1 MSEKCDAKEKTED
14 KTSFLYGQP
23 FILFL
28 PLVRNSGLLASN
40 LQKPRRGTL
49 HTRSWLLE
57 LINSFMKRHAP
68 LPAYRFACLTHFFR
82 LSTLSLRCVTVNSVL
97 AYSWAEFDSSYL
109 IPSDVGHPS
118 GPHA

>member
-1 MSEKCDAKEKTED
+1 MSEKCDAKEKT
-14 KTSFLYGQP
+14 SFGYGQP

-57 LINSFMKRHAP
+57 LINSFFEMKHFIAALR
-68 LPAYRFACLTHFFR
+68 YGQFFSCLQLGGVR
-82 LSTLSLRCVTVNSVL
+82 
-97 AYSWAEFDSSYL
+97 
-109 IPSDVGHPS
+109 
-118 GPHA
+118 